1 MAKRNSPQAP
11 LSNPHQ
17 KRAGIP
23 CQAFVD
29 CIAIRADQQTTF
41 QPDLAV
47 NCGAPLSA
55 NAIEASNPV
64 IAVEIL
70 SPSTRAIDM
79 GIKVRRYFE
88 IPSIQHYLILDADH
102 RSVTHYARGEGGLI
116 QMRIAREGTLHLE
129 PPGFSVEVSLLFPE
143 PYEA

>member
-1 MAKRNSPQAP
+1 M
-11 LSNPHQ
+11 
-17 KRAGIP
+17 
-23 CQAFVD
+23 
-29 CIAIRADQQTTF
+29 
-41 QPDLAV
+41 